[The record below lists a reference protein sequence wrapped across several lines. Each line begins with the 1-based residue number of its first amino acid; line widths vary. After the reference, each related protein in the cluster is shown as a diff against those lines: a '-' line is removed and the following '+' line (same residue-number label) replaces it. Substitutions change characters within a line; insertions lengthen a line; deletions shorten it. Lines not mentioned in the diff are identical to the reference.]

1 MNALSTILAVDS
13 LITTQELFKL
23 VNECR
28 QQCGEK
34 PLIWQNLVRTVKTE
48 LAGELKSIK
57 TDFNDKN
64 NNLGGFG
71 RGRKTINNW
80 EHSLT
85 QAMRVLLKESKAVR
99 KAVVEKLESQHNE
112 LIAIRAMELL
122 EQKATDVL
130 VLAQTGQAHQA
141 ADMYSITYREIK
153 KTGSLHGRELAK
165 LKKVNRLLKEGKKEI
180 TKLIQP
186 DLFD

>member
-1 MNALSTILAVDS
+1 MNALSTILAVDN
-13 LITTQELFKL
+13 LVTTKELFNL

-28 QQCGEK
+28 AQCGEK
-34 PLIWQNLVRTVKTE
+34 PLAWKNLVRTVKTE
-48 LAGELKSIK
+48 LAGELKSLK
-57 TDFNDKN
+57 TEFNDKN

-71 RGRKTINNW
+71 RGRKVVNNW
-80 EHSLT
+80 NHSLT

-99 KAVVEKLESQHNE
+99 KAVVEKLESQQNE
-112 LIAIRAMELL
+112 LIAIRAMALL

-130 VLAQTGQAHQA
+130 VLAQTGQVHQA
-141 ADMYSITYREIK
+141 ADMYTITYREVK
-153 KTGSLHGRELAK
+153 KTGSLHGSELAK
-165 LKKVNRLLKEGKKEI
+165 LKKVNRLLNEGKREI